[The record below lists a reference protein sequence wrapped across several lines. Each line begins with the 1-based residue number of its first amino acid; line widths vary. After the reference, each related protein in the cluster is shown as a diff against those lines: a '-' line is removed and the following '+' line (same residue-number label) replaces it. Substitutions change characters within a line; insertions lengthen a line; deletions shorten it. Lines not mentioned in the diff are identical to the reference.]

1 MAIVSMCPVS
11 LTHLSFFKMLLF
23 VVFKDV
29 YNILE
34 IKVGEIS
41 YFIILFICLEVHT
54 YLHLHIILNIFRLT
68 LFFPPNN
75 GDTEKIQHF

>member
-1 MAIVSMCPVS
+1 MAIVSMCSVS

-23 VVFKDV
+23 VVFTDV

-41 YFIILFICLEVHT
+41 YFKMLFNMLEST
-54 YLHLHIILNIFRLT
+54 YLLGIYT
-68 LFFPPNN
+68 
-75 GDTEKIQHF
+75 